1 VADASRW
8 ISRAGAFLI
17 LLSPFLPQWEQGGRP
32 MSPLLYL
39 GELSP
44 LVASMEWLGIAAWLF
59 LPMAAGAVLLAGS
72 WRRAGP
78 PTSVRALTLALLAVV
93 SFAQATVGSLLL
105 TYTASG
111 PQAPAP
117 SFPLSLALFL
127 TPLILGGLS
136 LARLV
141 GGDFARS
148 SGGFARLS
156 LGVLMLLHGLFL
168 IDIGWDALLSL
179 LKQNGTL
186 RALAGAWPAPAG
198 GLMVA
203 VGEVLI
209 RLRPRVVVDT
219 APASG

>member
-1 VADASRW
+1 MAEASRW
-8 ISRAGAFLI
+8 LVRAGAFLI
-17 LLSPFLPQWEQGGRP
+17 LLSPLLPQGEMAGRRVGTLTYLAELWP
-32 MSPLLYL
+32 ISP
-39 GELSP
+39 P
-44 LVASMEWLGIAAWLF
+44 MEWLGIACWLL
-59 LPMAAGAVLLAGS
+59 LPLVTGAALLAGS

-78 PTSVRALTLALLAVV
+78 PVVVRALTLALLLAV
-93 SFAQATVGSLLL
+93 SFALATVGSLLL
-105 TYTASG
+105 THTASG
-111 PQAPAP
+111 PQSPTA
-117 SFPLSLALFL
+117 SFPVSLLLFL
-127 TPLILGGLS
+127 APLTLGGLS

-156 LGVLMLLHGLFL
+156 LGLLLILHGVFL
-168 IDIGWDALLSL
+168 VDIGWEVLLSL

-186 RALAGAWPAPAG
+186 RALAGAWSGPAG

-203 VGEVLI
+203 AGEILL

>member
-8 ISRAGAFLI
+8 IVRAGA
-17 LLSPFLPQWEQGGRP
+17 LLLLAAPFLPQGDLGGRRI
-32 MSPLLYL
+32 SPLPYL
-39 GELSP
+39 GDISGSVP
-44 LVASMEWLGIAAWLF
+44 AIQRLGIGLGLF
-59 LPMAAGAVLLAGS
+59 LPLAAGAVLLAGT
-72 WRRAGP
+72 WRRGTP
-78 PTSVRALTLALLAVV
+78 PAPVRALTLVVLLAA
-93 SFAQATVGSLLL
+93 SFLLATLGSLLL
-105 TYTASG
+105 THTASG
-111 PQAPAP
+111 PQAPTA
-117 SFPLSLALFL
+117 SFGLSLLLFL
-127 TPLILGGLS
+127 LPLAIGGLS

-156 LGVLMLLHGLFL
+156 LGLLLAMHGWFL
-168 IDIGWDALLSL
+168 VDVGWDLLISL

-186 RALAGAWPAPAG
+186 RALAGAWFAPAG

-203 VGEVLI
+203 AGEILT

>member
-8 ISRAGAFLI
+8 IVRSGAFLI
-17 LLSPFLPQWEQGGRP
+17 LVSPLLPQCDQAGRR
-32 MSPLLYL
+32 MSPLLLL

-44 LVASMEWLGIAAWLF
+44 VAPPMEWLGVALWLF
-59 LPMAAGAVLLAGS
+59 LPMASGAVLLAGS

-78 PTSVRALTLALLAVV
+78 PAGVRAVTLALLLTV
-93 SFAQATVGSLLL
+93 SFALATVGSLLL
-105 TYTASG
+105 THTASG
-111 PQAPAP
+111 PQGPTP

-127 TPLILGGLS
+127 APLTLGGLS

-141 GGDFARS
+141 GGDFGRS

-156 LGVLMLLHGLFL
+156 LGLLMLLHGLFL
-168 IDIGWDALLSL
+168 VDIGWEVLLSL
-179 LKQNGTL
+179 IKQNGTL

-203 VGEVLI
+203 AGEVLS

>member
-1 VADASRW
+1 MADASRW
-8 ISRAGAFLI
+8 IVRAGAFLI
-17 LLSPFLPQWEQGGRP
+17 LLSPLLPQCDQAGRRF
-32 MSPLLYL
+32 SPLTYL

-44 LVASMEWLGIAAWLF
+44 TVPPMEWLGIAVALF
-59 LPMAAGAVLLAGS
+59 LPMAAGAALLAGS

-78 PTSVRALTLALLAVV
+78 SAGVRALTLAVLLPT
-93 SFAQATVGSLLL
+93 SFLLATVGSLLL
-105 TYTASG
+105 THTASG
-111 PQAPAP
+111 PQGP
-117 SFPLSLALFL
+117 SASFALSLLLFL
-127 TPLILGGLS
+127 LPLALGGLS

-156 LGVLMLLHGLFL
+156 LGLLLALHGFFL
-168 IDIGWDALLSL
+168 VDIGWDVLVSL

-186 RALAGAWPAPAG
+186 RALAGAWSAPAG

-203 VGEVLI
+203 AGEILT

>member
-8 ISRAGAFLI
+8 IVRAGAFLV
-17 LLSPFLPQWEQGGRP
+17 LLSPLLPQVDLAGRR
-32 MSPLLYL
+32 
-39 GELSP
+39 LSP
-44 LVASMEWLGIAAWLF
+44 LAYLGDLSPAAPPVEWLGLAVGLF
-59 LPMAAGAVLLAGS
+59 LPMAAGAGLLAGS

-78 PTSVRALTLALLAVV
+78 PAGVRALTLALLLGA
-93 SFAQATVGSLLL
+93 SFLLATVGSLLL
-105 TYTASG
+105 THTASG
-111 PQAPAP
+111 PQAPAA
-117 SFPLSLALFL
+117 SFPLSILLFL
-127 TPLILGGLS
+127 LPLALGGLS

-156 LGVLMLLHGLFL
+156 LGLLVVLHGLFL
-168 IDIGWDALLSL
+168 IGIGWDVLVSL

-186 RALAGAWPAPAG
+186 RALAGAWSAPAG

-203 VGEVLI
+203 AGEILT
-209 RLRPRVVVDT
+209 RFRPRVVVDT

>member
-1 VADASRW
+1 MADAFRW

-17 LLSPFLPQWEQGGRP
+17 LLSPLLPQCEQGGRA

-39 GELSP
+39 GELSA
-44 LVASMEWLGIAAWLF
+44 VAPPMEWLGVAVWLL
-59 LPMAAGAVLLAGS
+59 LPLAAGAMLLAGS

-78 PTSVRALTLALLAVV
+78 PTAVRALTLALLAGVA
-93 SFAQATVGSLLL
+93 FAQATVGSLLL

-111 PQAPAP
+111 PQAPTP

-127 TPLILGGLS
+127 APLLLGGLS

-156 LGVLMLLHGLFL
+156 LGVLMILHGLFL
-168 IDIGWDALLSL
+168 IDIGWDVLVSL

-186 RALAGAWPAPAG
+186 RALAGAWPAAAG

-203 VGEVLI
+203 AGEVLT
-209 RLRPRVVVDT
+209 RFRPRVVVDT

>member
-1 VADASRW
+1 VAEASRW
-8 ISRAGAFLI
+8 IVRAGAFLI
-17 LLSPFLPQWEQGGRP
+17 LLSPLLPQCELAGRRI
-32 MSPLLYL
+32 SPIPYL

-44 LVASMEWLGIAAWLF
+44 VAPPMEWLGVAVWLF
-59 LPMAAGAVLLAGS
+59 LPLAIGVALLAGS

-78 PTSVRALTLALLAVV
+78 SEVVRALTLALLLGV
-93 SFAQATVGSLLL
+93 SFALATVGSLLL
-105 TYTASG
+105 THTASG
-111 PQAPAP
+111 PQAPTA
-117 SFPLSLALFL
+117 SFPLSLLIFL
-127 TPLILGGLS
+127 APLTLGGLS

-156 LGVLMLLHGLFL
+156 LGVLVALHGIFL
-168 IDIGWDALLSL
+168 VDIGWDVLLSL

-203 VGEVLI
+203 AGEVLS
-209 RLRPRVVVDT
+209 RFRPRVVVDT